1 MRDSRSQRWRLKPVS
16 EKGEIFMIQSVE
28 TGKVLDIQ
36 GQSSTNGAIVLQWD

>member
-28 TGKVLDIQ
+28 TGKVLDVE
-36 GQSSTNGAIVLQWD
+36 GQSRTNGANVLQWD